1 MSTGYQIHEPWY
13 VTWEAS
19 DTSILPSYMTDVPE
33 GELAWWNPQD
43 GTFLESGGRSSEG
56 GGSSSDDDDDE
67 GGRSMPIYGWV
78 LIGIGAGIVSLILL
92 CYCCCGW
99 GRETR
104 DRSERSESP
113 MYAETRSARSVEP
126 SAYQETIMARRSLH
140 SQQNTSATRHSRT
153 PSRVSD
159 QRSHMTER
167 TGEPVVRLPTPP
179 REPTPPPP
187 YVAEDSERWAASG
200 DNTDR
205 RGSREG
211 T

>member
-1 MSTGYQIHEPWY
+1 MWTGYQVHKPWY

-19 DTSILPSYMTDVPE
+19 DTSLLPSYMTDIPK
-33 GELAWWNPQD
+33 GELAWWNPD
-43 GTFLESGGRSSEG
+43 EGTFHESG
-56 GGSSSDDDDDE
+56 GGSSSNGGSTSDDDE

-78 LIGIGAGIVSLILL
+78 LIGIGAGIVSLLLL

-99 GRETR
+99 GRGAR
-104 DRSERSESP
+104 DRSERSDSP
-113 MYAETRSARSVEP
+113 MNAETRSVEP
-126 SAYQETIMARRSLH
+126 SAYQETVMNRRSLH
-140 SQQNTSATRHSRT
+140 SQRNASATRHSRT

-159 QRSHMTER
+159 QRSQMTER
-167 TGEPVVRLPTPP
+167 TTEPVIRLPTPP

-187 YVAEDSERWAASG
+187 YVAEDSERWAASD
-200 DNTDR
+200 DNPNR